1 MREYRGFPTTK
12 DHELLRTVTATR
24 YVTPLREG
32 GSLPA
37 IVEADDL
44 GTYVLKFR
52 GAGQGRKALIAE
64 LVAGEIGRCLGLPV
78 PEIVLAHLDPDLGRA
93 EPDPEIQD
101 LLKASSGLN
110 LALDYLPGSLGFD
123 PLVEPPGPELASR
136 ILWFDALVQNVDRTP
151 RNTNLLV
158 WHGRLWLIDHG
169 AALYFHH
176 NWPGRES
183 AGNGASLEAVAQRPY
198 AAARDHVLLP
208 FAGALQGADAAL
220 ATVLTPEALRDVLA
234 LIPDAWISDEPGF
247 GNAEEVRAAY
257 LSYLTT
263 RLREPRVWAHALE
276 QARDHI
282 QEVGRG

>member
-1 MREYRGFPTTK
+1 M
-12 DHELLRTVTATR
+12 LRTVTATR

-37 IVEADDL
+37 IVEAADL

-52 GAGQGRKALIAE
+52 GAGQGRKALVAE
-64 LVAGEIGRCLGLPV
+64 LLGGEIARRLGLTV
-78 PEIVLAHLDPDLGRA
+78 PEIVLVNLDPELGRA

-101 LLKASSGLN
+101 LLKASAGLN

-123 PLVEPPGPELASR
+123 PLVGPPDSSLASR
-136 ILWFDALVQNVDRTP
+136 IVWFDALVTNVDRSP

-176 NWPGRES
+176 NWPGRDGS
-183 AGNGASLEAVAQRPY
+183 SLEAVSQRPF

-208 FAGALQGADAAL
+208 FAAEIPAADATL
-220 ATVLTPEALRDVLA
+220 APLLTLETLREVVDLVPEEWLA
-234 LIPDAWISDEPGF
+234 DEPGF
-247 GNAEEVRAAY
+247 AGAEDVRSAYVAY
-257 LSYLTT
+257 LTA
-263 RLREPRVWAHALE
+263 RLEEPRAWARALE
-276 QARDHI
+276 EAHEQA
-282 QEVGRG
+282 V